1 MIADRERLTAFML
14 LRGSSMKAV
23 QFVEL
28 HAAETLLFL
37 RWAAWLFSGAW
48 RSFCVVWFVV
58 RLILNT
64 VGRA

>member
-1 MIADRERLTAFML
+1 
-14 LRGSSMKAV
+14 MKAV